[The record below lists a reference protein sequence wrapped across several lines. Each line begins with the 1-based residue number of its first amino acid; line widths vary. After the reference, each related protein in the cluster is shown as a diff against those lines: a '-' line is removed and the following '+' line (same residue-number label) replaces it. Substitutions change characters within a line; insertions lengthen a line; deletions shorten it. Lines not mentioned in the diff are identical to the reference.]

1 MERRFLDWLFAPG
14 AWGNTAALF
23 FLSALVVAFLPLSD
37 DGKLETMRR
46 VLPVLAVLHF
56 FMMRSAILMCL
67 LEVALSVLSV
77 IAQYV
82 LSAVVFALAAHAFA
96 NAGMDSG
103 WLQLGARLA
112 GAFYTWSGLDIVH
125 AYGDENT
132 SSLKTLWLSWL
143 MTPLLARRLLV
154 RRARLRIE
162 ELRTGFD
169 ASAK

>member
-1 MERRFLDWLFAPG
+1 MEWRLLDWLFAPG
-14 AWGNTAALF
+14 TWGNTAALF

-56 FMMRSAILMCL
+56 FMMRSVILLCF

-82 LSAVVFALAAHAFA
+82 LSAVVFAAVCHALL
-96 NAGMDSG
+96 GCRMDSG
-103 WLQLGARLA
+103 WLLLGARIA
-112 GAFYTWSGLDIVH
+112 GAFYTWSGLDIVR
-125 AYGDENT
+125 AYRDENT

-143 MTPLLARRLLV
+143 MTPLLARRLLA
-154 RRARLRIE
+154 RRARRRIE
-162 ELRTGFD
+162 ELRAGVD